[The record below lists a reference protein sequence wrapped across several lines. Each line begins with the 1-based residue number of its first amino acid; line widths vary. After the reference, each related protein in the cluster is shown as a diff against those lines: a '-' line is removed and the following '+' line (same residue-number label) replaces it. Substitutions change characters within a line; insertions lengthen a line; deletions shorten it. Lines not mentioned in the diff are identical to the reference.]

1 MPDPFM
7 IICAPNG
14 AKKTKSDHSMLP
26 VSPND
31 LADCAEEIVEAGA
44 CMMHMH
50 VRDDQ
55 GGHSLSVKKYKQ
67 ALRAVHDRV
76 GDALLIQVTT
86 ESVGIYSPYEQME
99 MVKALKPDAVSIA
112 LREIYSQDMA
122 QSDVTEFFAWLRANA
137 VFPQIIVYSETELAK
152 CLKLYDEG
160 VFTDRKP
167 FVLFVQGKTQEA
179 EEDRA
184 RTLERVSA
192 VLTTRDISWAVC
204 GFGAG
209 ENILAASAATLGGH
223 VRVGFENN
231 LWMPDGSLA
240 HNNAALVDHAC
251 SQALQAG
258 RKIATV
264 EDVKALFNL
273 DK

>member
-14 AKKTKSDHSMLP
+14 AKKTRFDHPMLP
-26 VSPND
+26 ISPSD

-55 GGHSLSVKKYKQ
+55 DGHSLSVKKYKEAIQ
-67 ALRAVHDRV
+67 AVTDRV

-99 MVKALKPDAVSIA
+99 MVKALKPDAISVA
-112 LREIYSQDMA
+112 LREIYSQDMTE
-122 QSDVTEFFAWLRANA
+122 SDVAGFFKWLRANA
-137 VFPQIIVYSETELAK
+137 VFPQMIVYSEAELAK
-152 CLKLYDEG
+152 FLKLYDAG

-167 FVLFVQGKTQEA
+167 FVLFVQGKTEEA
-179 EEDRA
+179 EEDRKK
-184 RTLERVSA
+184 TLERVSS
-192 VLTTRDISWAVC
+192 VLTARYISWAVC

-209 ENILAASAATLGGH
+209 ENILAASAARLGGH

-240 HNNAALVDHAC
+240 QNNAALVDYAR
-251 SQALQAG
+251 SKALREG

-264 EDVKALFNL
+264 KGVKALFNL
-273 DK
+273 DN